1 VKSRGI
7 MGRVDTFIPVR
18 ISADPVRP
26 LLSRNSLVFDA
37 KITPNQK
44 YHYGKTYFS
53 KFPYDVT

>member
-1 VKSRGI
+1 